1 MKTAMTRAAGRFAR
15 LRADETG
22 ATITEFA
29 LIVGPMLLLLM
40 GGLEL
45 GYDSYVRST
54 MQGAL
59 SDAARTAAVE
69 NPILGVNGDTV
80 EEQVENLIKQT
91 VGSVA
96 PNATIAVTQKSYF
109 DFSSIGN
116 PEKLMT
122 DHNGN
127 GQFDAAD
134 GDCWEDSDPNGVFD
148 TDGGADGSGGA
159 NDVVLYTATVSAPRL
174 LPIDAFL
181 PGLAPTIDMTIQ
193 TAVRNQPYDD
203 QATAAVVCA

>member
-1 MKTAMTRAAGRFAR
+1 MRLPPVIRR
-15 LRADETG
+15 LRRDQRG
-22 ATITEFA
+22 ATIVEFA
-29 LIVGPMLLLLM
+29 IISGPMLLLLM

-59 SDAARTAAVE
+59 NDAARTAAVE
-69 NPILGVNGDTV
+69 FPIINVPGSTV
-80 EEQVENLIKQT
+80 EEQVENLIEEQVKN
-91 VGSVA
+91 VA
-96 PNATIAVTQKSYF
+96 PNATITVTQKSYF

-134 GDCWEDSDPNGVFD
+134 GDCFEDANGNGSFD
-148 TDGGADGSGGA
+148 TDAGKTGNGGAD
-159 NDVVLYTATVSAPRL
+159 DVVLYTADVSAPRI
-174 LPIDAFL
+174 LPLDGFL
-181 PGLAPTIDMTIQ
+181 PGVGSTIEYSLQ
-193 TAVRNQPYDD
+193 TAVRNQPYDQ
-203 QATAAVVCA
+203 QATAAVICA